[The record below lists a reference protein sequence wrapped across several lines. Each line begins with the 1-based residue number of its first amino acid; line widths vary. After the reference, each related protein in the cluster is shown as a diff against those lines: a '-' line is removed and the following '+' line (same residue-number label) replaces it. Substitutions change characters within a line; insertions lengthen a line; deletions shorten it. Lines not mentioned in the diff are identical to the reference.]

1 MVWVLLSNGA
11 RNRRWM
17 CVFGSLSTVHTYPS
31 AYVAIGVEYDIAAE
45 AVVPVV
51 TSCIENVMYLEFH
64 SGWSKLEAMSVY
76 QLAVL
81 WISAIE
87 KVVVS
92 QSLSETPGVQ
102 TAFTLTS

>member
-1 MVWVLLSNGA
+1 
-11 RNRRWM
+11 M
-17 CVFGSLSTVHTYPS
+17 CVFGSLSTAHTYPS
-31 AYVAIGVEYDIAAE
+31 AYVAIGAEYDMAAE

-51 TSCIENVMYLEFH
+51 TSCMENVMYLEFH
-64 SGWSKLEAMSVY
+64 SGWLKLEVMSVY

-81 WISAIE
+81 WTSTME

-102 TAFTLTS
+102 TAFTLNS